1 MAKPDAL
8 RTLAVVAGVLID
20 AHGRVLIAQRAASG
34 SEAGKWEFAGGKMR
48 PGESAPAALRR
59 ELAEE
64 LGIGISTAEPL
75 AVVRWRGPP
84 RALNLHAFTVR
95 SWQGV
100 PHAHEHQALRW
111 VAPAELIRY
120 PMPAPDRPIRAR
132 LALPRQ
138 YLITPEPDG
147 DGSAFVER
155 FARAIDNPDVGMVS
169 LRAKRLND
177 AALARLAERV
187 LARAR
192 QQRPELVVLVHGAV
206 AIAIELGFD
215 GVHLSARQLADLRQ
229 RPMPESA
236 WVLASCHSAAELA
249 AAQALGVDAATIS
262 PIRATSTHPQAK
274 PIGWRRLA
282 SCCRRTWLPLYAL
295 GGVGPR
301 DLPVALSAAAHGV
314 AGIRALWR
322 QSPAA
327 SDDCS

>member
-1 MAKPDAL
+1 MDSPDSQRA
-8 RTLAVVAGVLID
+8 LAVVAGVLVD
-20 AHGRVLIAQRAASG
+20 ATGRVLIAQRASG
-34 SEAGKWEFAGGKMR
+34 SEAGKWEFAGGKIR
-48 PGESAPAALRR
+48 PGEAASAALRR
-59 ELAEE
+59 ELGEE
-64 LGIGISTAEPL
+64 LGVTVTASEPL

-95 SWQGV
+95 SWHGL

-147 DGSAFVER
+147 DGNAFVEH
-155 FARAIDNPDVGMVS
+155 FARAIDSPDVGMVS
-169 LRAKRLND
+169 LRAKRLDD

-192 QQRPELVVLVHGAV
+192 QQRPELLVLIHGAV
-206 AIAIELGFD
+206 AIAIDLGFD
-215 GVHLSARQLADLRQ
+215 GVHLSARQLVDLRQ
-229 RPMPESA
+229 RPMAESA
-236 WVLASCHSAAELA
+236 WVLASCHSAVELA

-301 DLPVALSAAAHGV
+301 DLPEALSAAAHGV

-322 QSPAA
+322 QSPPV